1 MLIRQKMLAAALAA
15 ERAGVEEVGQNNHG
29 PQVKKFLA
37 EVGLP
42 EGYAWCDAFVSYEAH
57 AAAGRRLPIESASVA
72 VTFAKARELGWDVSG
87 PARGDLVLF
96 DFDGDGQADDHIG
109 IVISAGTFGRVWW
122 KLNTVEGNTSSGRAG
137 SQADGGGVYV
147 RTRIVRR
154 SSVRFVR
161 IPGVA
166 PKLRKI
172 QVTIVGDGKNLAKAF
187 KNPNRPTL
195 KKGTRGPAVRKLQ
208 KLLAKH
214 GARVTIDG
222 QFGQRTTASVRAFQK
237 RSGLKADGVVGAKT
251 WSKLNVTPKK
261 KPRR

>member
-1 MLIRQKMLAAALAA
+1 MMRIRQRMLTAALAA
-15 ERAGVEEVGQNNHG
+15 ARAGVEEVGPNNHG
-29 PQVKKFLA
+29 PWVKKFLA

-72 VTFAKARELGWDVSG
+72 VTYAKARELGWDVSG

-109 IVISAGTFGRVWW
+109 IVISAGGYGRAWW

-154 SSVRFVR
+154 SSVRFIR
-161 IPGVA
+161 IPGIA
-166 PKLRKI
+166 PRQI
-172 QVTIVGDGKNLAKAF
+172 TVTITGDGKKIAKAF

-195 KKGTRGPAVRKLQ
+195 KKGARGPAVRRLQ
-208 KLLAKH
+208 HLLAKH
-214 GARVTIDG
+214 GARITVDG
-222 QFGQRTTASVRAFQK
+222 QFGQRTAASVKAFQK
-237 RSGLKADGVVGAKT
+237 RNGLKATGVVAAKT
-251 WSKLNVTPKK
+251 WQKLNAPKK
-261 KPRR
+261 AKARR